1 MMTRPEFW
9 QLSLPHSTSIWGAQ
23 LKSKDNS
30 LFSPIASKQASINS
44 VNKPR
49 PQQTEKIQGTQ
60 QGHKM
65 SCNVGARLFSGF
77 LVSSASGV
85 VEWNCLMKQQSNTQK
100 KGHLWLFEC
109 FAWITEPN
117 STQQVRYVGIKRR
130 ILFGMFKKL

>member
-1 MMTRPEFW
+1 MGDKTNAINIEAESNEDKDKGLVYNHDKTRV
-9 QLSLPHSTSIWGAQ
+9 SLPHSTSIWGAQ

-30 LFSPIASKQASINS
+30 LFSLIASKQASINS

-49 PQQTEKIQGTQ
+49 PQQTEKIQGAQ
-60 QGHKM
+60 QDHKM

-109 FAWITEPN
+109 FA
-117 STQQVRYVGIKRR
+117 
-130 ILFGMFKKL
+130 